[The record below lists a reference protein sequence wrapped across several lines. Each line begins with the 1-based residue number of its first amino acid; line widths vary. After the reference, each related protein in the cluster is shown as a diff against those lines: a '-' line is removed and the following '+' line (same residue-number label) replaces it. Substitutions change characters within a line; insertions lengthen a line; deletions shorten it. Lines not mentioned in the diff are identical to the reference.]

1 MHLRGLVEKLLYNL
15 VRGTIRWVGSTVL
28 LICKHCDYN
37 WDYQGENEHLIYAT
51 CPRCRYKVKIP
62 KEKAEFLRKKG
73 LDKEMMSKLSFKDQ
87 QPVKLLGIAGI
98 VNKTLA
104 GYQFAKNMLIQI
116 LLRLQKNFGW
126 LPMEMLSEV
135 SRQLGI
141 PISQV
146 YQVATFYKAF
156 SLSPRG
162 KHVIRVCSGTSCKV
176 RGAPTIYEKIQSSL
190 GIDRGEVTADGR
202 FSLETVNCL
211 GGCALGPM
219 MTIDD
224 EYYGNLKLL
233 TVKNILAKYS

>member
-1 MHLRGLVEKLLYNL
+1 M
-15 VRGTIRWVGSTVL
+15 VL
-28 LICKHCDYN
+28 LTCQHCEYK
-37 WDYQGENEHLIYAT
+37 WDYRGENEHYAT
-51 CPRCRYKVKIP
+51 CTKCRYKVRIP
-62 KEKAEFLRKKG
+62 EDKAQMLRQKRWIWSSANARSG
-73 LDKEMMSKLSFKDQ
+73 LEMELKSASSSRER
-87 QPVKLLGIAGI
+87 PVKLLGIAGI
-98 VNKTLA
+98 VNKTIED
-104 GYQFAKNMLIQI
+104 YRHDKSMLIQI

-135 SRQLGI
+135 SKQLGI
-141 PISQV
+141 SINQV

-162 KHVIRVCSGTSCKV
+162 RHLIRICSGTSCKV
-176 RGAPTIYEKIQSSL
+176 RGAPTILEKLQSL
-190 GIDRGEVTADGR
+190 LDINTGEVTTDGR

-233 TVKNILAKYS
+233 GVKKILSKYT